1 MLTKRRGIKHVRS
14 SDGTDRQSHE
24 LYIVIYLPV
33 RIATFGGCVIKMHLL
48 PESTDRQ
55 NVFH

>member
-1 MLTKRRGIKHVRS
+1 MLEAVMALADS
-14 SDGTDRQSHE
+14 LMS
-24 LYIVIYLPV
+24 YILFFYLPV